1 MYKPI
6 FFRKFGDYFTIY
18 IYYIMKQLLMLLTLL
33 IPVVILAQVSP
44 AKLKEHYKKVQQSR
58 EKNKVVTSLD
68 TIFVGGT
75 PYALMIEDE
84 SSVLWVKNY
93 MIYGLDGTDLI
104 FISNDSYDKPN
115 PAMTSTNGIEK
126 VSYRIFK
133 FLESEEECEIRWTI
147 GLDLDEVIAKNNLI
161 KDNGINQEAAHKF
174 VIKNGKKF
182 SEEKSRI
189 TMTVSTNGG
198 NVGNQ
203 YANHYGNGYA
213 NGTNVNVNINTNGN
227 KNAPAPASSNAVL
240 VERNRSAHLYV
251 FGNKLQQDLKDIG
264 FANEKT
270 ELANGK
276 SYKVITFS
284 LPDGTVIAEAKGE
297 SFNSKTM
304 IVTTI
309 SDHKRHTITYDFVNK
324 QIENLAQYLIDHY
337 YL

>member
-1 MYKPI
+1 
-6 FFRKFGDYFTIY
+6 
-18 IYYIMKQLLMLLTLL
+18 MKQLLILLTLL
-33 IPVVILAQVSP
+33 IPVAISAQVSP

-75 PYALMIEDE
+75 PYAVMLEDE

-93 MIYGLDGTDLI
+93 TIYSLDGTDLI

-126 VSYRIFK
+126 VSYRIFT
-133 FLESEEECEIRWTI
+133 FLETEEECEIRWTL

-161 KDNGINQEAAHKF
+161 NGNELNKEAAHKF

-189 TMTVSTNGG
+189 TMSVSTNSG
-198 NVGNQ
+198 NVGNA

-227 KNAPAPASSNAVL
+227 KNAATPASSNAAL
-240 VERNRSAHLYV
+240 VERNRSAQLYV
-251 FGNKLQQDLKDIG
+251 FGNKLQQDFKDIG

-276 SYKVITFS
+276 SYKVIRFT
-284 LPDGTVIAEAKGE
+284 LPDGTLIAEAKGE
-297 SFNSKTM
+297 SFNSTTM
-304 IVTTI
+304 VVTTLK
-309 SDHKRHTITYDFVNK
+309 DNKRHTVSYDFINK
-324 QIENLAQYLIDHY
+324 QIEHVAQYLIDHY